1 VRVKKPKNVA
11 GLMGRVS
18 NQPITGMSISMDID
32 PMERMMQRFEGR
44 MKGGKPRKKKRKTM
58 MEGNY

>member
-1 VRVKKPKNVA
+1 
-11 GLMGRVS
+11 MGRVS
-18 NQPITGMSISMDID
+18 NQPITGMSVSMNID

>member
-1 VRVKKPKNVA
+1 MRVKKPKNVA

-18 NQPITGMSISMDID
+18 NQPITGMSVAMNID

-44 MKGGKPRKKKRKTM
+44 MKGGKTRKNKRKTM
-58 MEGNY
+58 MQGGY